1 MIILRAGSWVV
12 LSVTVILGLALI
24 GCGDTAA
31 PEPVE
36 VGYEDGTYRGV
47 FIDSGEIQVNVQFT
61 LEDNQVTAASFR
73 HLAYSGMDYR
83 GSDDT
88 TVQGILG
95 QHEQLLEHLEGKD
108 IREALDDLYEPGD
121 IVTDEIDGY
130 SGATLRGNKIISA
143 IRDALNRGVY
153 SR

>member
-1 MIILRAGSWVV
+1 MILRTSSWLV
-12 LSVTVILGLALI
+12 LAVTVIVGLALI

-61 LEDNQVTAASFR
+61 LEDNRVTSSSFR

-83 GSDDT
+83 ASDDAT
-88 TVQGILG
+88 IQGLLG
-95 QHEQLLEHLEGKD
+95 QHEQLLEYLEGKD
-108 IREALDDLYEPGD
+108 IREALDDLYTPGD